1 MDFTLLTEAGIN
13 VEEDI
18 KRFGNEKLF
27 ANILQKFLEEPS
39 YKKLIMAVENNDEK
53 DMLAQAH
60 ALKGLCGFLSLTP
73 LAELFTEQVALLRA
87 GEREKALD
95 MMPEINRTYKK
106 ITDAITKW
114 LNEMTLS
121 VG

>member
-18 KRFGNEKLF
+18 KRFGNENLF

-87 GEREKALD
+87 CEREKALD